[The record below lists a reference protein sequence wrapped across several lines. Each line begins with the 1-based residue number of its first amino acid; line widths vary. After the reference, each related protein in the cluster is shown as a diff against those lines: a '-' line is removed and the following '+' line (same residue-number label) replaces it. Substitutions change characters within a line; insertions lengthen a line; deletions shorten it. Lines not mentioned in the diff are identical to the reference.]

1 MKRWVALGAAVAATA
16 LVLTGCSTSGSQSEV
31 QTGTTITT
39 AQNSAFSSL
48 NANTVTGNS
57 TYNQNI
63 TYMTSATFNYYNNK
77 PALVKDTQFG
87 TYTVVKK
94 SPLTIKYTIKDGVK
108 WTDGAPVTAADILLE
123 WASSQTKYNDPKGIN
138 FTSVYAGGGYDL
150 VKDVPK
156 ISDNNQSVT
165 FVYTKP
171 FVDWELQPIITMSA
185 AATYELAGI
194 GKDKGT
200 AAQADVVKAIQS
212 GNTSVIGKL
221 AKAWA
226 NDYNFTGMPSNK
238 EALVSD
244 GPYYV
249 SNLVKNQY
257 VTLTANK
264 DYTWGPL
271 PHAQK
276 ITVRF
281 IADQTAQVQALQNGE
296 IDILYGQ
303 ATADTVNALKQ
314 TSNVTTTTNPTSDY
328 EHIDLTLNNGGP
340 FDPKT
345 YGGGTD
351 GAAKALE
358 VRQAFFKVIPRQQI
372 IDRLIKP
379 LSPNIKPDNSST
391 FIPGSAGYDA
401 SVAAN
406 GSSAYANV
414 DVDGAK
420 ALLAKAGVTGPVNV
434 RFYYAND
441 NPRRQGEFQLVQAEA
456 KLAGF
461 NVIDAGAPT
470 ADFFGANGLGS
481 GKVAYDATVFAWSF
495 PSLALT
501 GGEAQFITGG
511 GENFN
516 GYSNAKVDSDFKA
529 LESEFTPSKQQALLA
544 DVDKQS
550 WGDAMSFI
558 LFQLPDVSAHSNK
571 ISGVT
576 DAPLVPNVFWN
587 FWDWKVTK

>member
-1 MKRWVALGAAVAATA
+1 
-16 LVLTGCSTSGSQSEV
+16 
-31 QTGTTITT
+31 
-39 AQNSAFSSL
+39 
-48 NANTVTGNS
+48 
-57 TYNQNI
+57 
-63 TYMTSATFNYYNNK
+63 
-77 PALVKDTQFG
+77 
-87 TYTVVKK
+87 
-94 SPLTIKYTIKDGVK
+94 
-108 WTDGAPVTAADILLE
+108 
-123 WASSQTKYNDPKGIN
+123 
-138 FTSVYAGGGYDL
+138 
-150 VKDVPK
+150 
-156 ISDNNQSVT
+156 
-165 FVYTKP
+165 
-171 FVDWELQPIITMSA
+171 
-185 AATYELAGI
+185 
-194 GKDKGT
+194 
-200 AAQADVVKAIQS
+200 
-212 GNTSVIGKL
+212 
-221 AKAWA
+221 
-226 NDYNFTGMPSNK
+226 
-238 EALVSD
+238 
-244 GPYYV
+244 
-249 SNLVKNQY
+249 
-257 VTLTANK
+257 
-264 DYTWGPL
+264 
-271 PHAQK
+271 
-276 ITVRF
+276 
-281 IADQTAQVQALQNGE
+281 
-296 IDILYGQ
+296 
-303 ATADTVNALKQ
+303 VNALKQ